1 MTTLLG
7 KELRK
12 LRIDRS
18 ERLADMAARVG
29 KSPAFISAV
38 ETGKKSPP
46 SGFEDMIAGIYGL
59 AVDHWERLRSAA
71 DQARHTFALQPN
83 NALAKDTAGLLARKI
98 DTLSEDQLNA
108 IKAILHRAQSEN
120 Q

>member
-1 MTTLLG
+1 MITQLG

-12 LRIDRS
+12 LRIDKA
-18 ERLADMAARVG
+18 ERLADMAMKVG

-46 SGFEDMIAGIYGL
+46 NGFEDMIGKVYGL
-59 AVDHWERLRSAA
+59 AADQLERLRGAA
-71 DQARHTFALQPN
+71 DQARHTFAIQPT

-98 DTLSEDQLNA
+98 DTLSEEQLNA
-108 IKAILHRAQSEN
+108 IKAILHNGRGKDE
-120 Q
+120 